1 MIDRG
6 KIRKLNTAF
15 VIVAALAYLG
25 LQFGSTKLGSNSD
38 NLPVWVA
45 IIIVLS
51 IVGLWMLAVFFG
63 LNSWLQLDEYAYM
76 QKSHIERLAFKQIA
90 SGVRFLAYG
99 LLISSVLGASESYFS
114 NNAAA
119 SAVITQVNYY
129 IVVLSPFFGF
139 WLLRQGTRKLAVS
152 AQAVLSI
159 RSKLVTIGPP
169 VVILSAF
176 YIFMVSTNPAP
187 DSLALSA
194 GPLGFLVLPINILL
208 VIGSWVFG
216 LLAALNI
223 ERATHHTGISRPQKA
238 FITLYNGILTMT
250 GGFIILDALMS
261 LGTSRINSL
270 PLAFAVLLLYVFVAV
285 VWLGFM
291 IVSSSGR
298 ALVKSANEEK
308 K

>member
-1 MIDRG
+1 MDRS
-6 KIRKLNTAF
+6 KVRKLNKGF

-25 LQFGSTKLGSNSD
+25 LQFGSAKLGANSD
-38 NLPVWVA
+38 NLPIWIAV
-45 IIIVLS
+45 IILFS
-51 IVGLWMLAVFFG
+51 IIGLWMLAVFFG

-76 QKSHIERLAFKQIA
+76 MKSHSDRLAFRQVA

-114 NNAAA
+114 GNPGAAA
-119 SAVITQVNYY
+119 IITQLNYY
-129 IVVLSPFFGF
+129 TVVLAPFFGF

-152 AQAVLSI
+152 AHAVLSA

-176 YIFMVSTNPAP
+176 YIFMVTTNGAP
-187 DSLALSA
+187 DSLTLSA

-208 VIGSWVFG
+208 VIASWVFG

-223 ERATHHTGISRPQKA
+223 ERATHGNGPSRPHKA
-238 FITLYNGILTMT
+238 LITLYNGILTMT

-270 PLAFAVLLLYVFVAV
+270 PIAFTVLLLYVFVAV

-298 ALVKSANEEK
+298 ALVKSANEGNK
-308 K
+308 